1 MRKTAALL
9 VSAVLG
15 VLLCGCASARVPV
28 ILFYHN
34 TRPMNAFTE
43 LTRLEVGREI
53 GVDMQLIRG
62 GDNWKEQLSLLMA
75 DDDEA
80 VDIVALMDVG
90 TFRNY
95 AAAGAFYDLT
105 DLLADYPNIIE
116 YLSGVDGYSAED
128 MLSWTTV
135 NGRIFGLPSITVVR
149 SYYTESIRSDWLERL
164 GLSVPQTLEDWRNVM
179 RAFTYND
186 PDGNGLDDTYGFSGS
201 RQYNSLTP
209 FFGAFGAR
217 PDQCYFL
224 DDDGRVVTNVI
235 SEAYR
240 SALRYLRDIYAEGL
254 IDPEM
259 LIANDYQINRKW
271 VDGRFGIWNSWWSGA
286 GNAVVRYHYTDQNP
300 VDSIQ
305 ILNPPIGPDGLS
317 GVIAQEPCENFFAVS
332 ARSDKVD
339 AALRLIDYACTTE
352 GQRTLMWGVEG
363 QFWTQDADGNIDW
376 YTGING
382 TDKYGNS
389 IGDMQAYR
397 FFYNIPIENSV
408 WHLSDTM
415 ANRLYQQS
423 SESYMQV
430 PVYTDLFFGLS
441 SEAYVTRNDDL
452 ASFVEESGIRF
463 IMGIADLEEDWNAYV
478 KDYLARGG
486 EAVRTSLL
494 QAYNRRNGT
503 ALTFAEA
510 AQ

>member
-1 MRKTAALL
+1 M
-9 VSAVLG
+9 
-15 VLLCGCASARVPV
+15 

-34 TRPMNAFTE
+34 TRPMNAYTE
-43 LTRLEVGREI
+43 LTRREVIGKI

-80 VDIVALMDVG
+80 VDIVALMDMG
-90 TFRNY
+90 TFSNY

-105 DLLADYPNIIE
+105 DLLADYPNIIT
-116 YLSGVDGYSAED
+116 YLSGVENDSVQD
-128 MLSWTTV
+128 ILSWTSV

-149 SYYTESIRSDWLERL
+149 SYYTESIRSDWLKRL
-164 GLSVPQTLEDWRNVM
+164 GLSVPETLAEWTNVM
-179 RAFTYND
+179 RAFTYGD
-186 PDGNGLDDTYGFSGS
+186 PDGNGIDDTYGFSGS

-224 DDDGRVVTNVI
+224 DDDGHVVTNVI
-235 SEAYR
+235 SEEYR
-240 SALRYLRDIYAEGL
+240 NALGYLRDIYAEGL

-259 LIANDYQINRKW
+259 FIANDYQINEKW
-271 VDGRFGIWNSWWSGA
+271 VGGKFGIWNSWWSGA
-286 GNAVVRYHYTDQNP
+286 GNAVVRYHYTDYNP
-300 VDSIQ
+300 EDSIL
-305 ILNPPIGPDGLS
+305 ILNPPVGADGRS
-317 GVIAQEPCENFFAVS
+317 GVIAQEPCENFFAIS
-332 ARSDKVD
+332 AKSDKVD
-339 AALRLIDYACTTE
+339 AALKLIDYACTTD
-352 GQRTLMWGVEG
+352 GQRTLMWGVQG
-363 QFWTQDADGNIDW
+363 QFWTQDEAGNIDW
-376 YTGING
+376 YTGIDG
-382 TDKYGNS
+382 KDKYGNR
-389 IGDMQAYR
+389 IGDMQLYR

-415 ANRLYQQS
+415 ANRLYQES

-430 PVYTDLFFGLS
+430 PVYSDLFLGLS
-441 SEAYVTRNDDL
+441 SEAYVTHNVDL
-452 ASFVEESGIRF
+452 GTFVEESGIRF
-463 IMGIADLEEDWNAYV
+463 IMGIADLNDDWDAYV

-494 QAYNRRNGT
+494 QAYNKRHGT
-503 ALTFAEA
+503 TLTFAQP

>member
-1 MRKTAALL
+1 M
-9 VSAVLG
+9 V
-15 VLLCGCASARVPV
+15 
-28 ILFYHN
+28 LFYHN
-34 TRPMNAFTE
+34 TRPMNAYTE
-43 LTRLEVGREI
+43 LTRREVIGKI

-80 VDIVALMDVG
+80 VDIVALMDMG
-90 TFRNY
+90 TFSNY

-105 DLLADYPNIIE
+105 DLLADYPNIIT
-116 YLSGVDGYSAED
+116 YLSGVENDSVQD
-128 MLSWTTV
+128 ILSWTSV

-149 SYYTESIRSDWLERL
+149 SYYTESIRSDWLKHL
-164 GLSVPQTLEDWRNVM
+164 GLSVPETLAEWTNVM
-179 RAFTYND
+179 RAFTYGD
-186 PDGNGLDDTYGFSGS
+186 PDGNGIDDTYGFSGS

-224 DDDGRVVTNVI
+224 DDDGHVVTNVI
-235 SEAYR
+235 SEEYR
-240 SALRYLRDIYAEGL
+240 NALGYLRNIYAEGL

-259 LIANDYQINRKW
+259 FIANDYQINEKW
-271 VDGRFGIWNSWWSGA
+271 VGGKFGIWNSWWSGA
-286 GNAVVRYHYTDQNP
+286 GNAVVRYHYTDYNP
-300 VDSIQ
+300 EDSIL
-305 ILNPPIGPDGLS
+305 ILNPPVGADGLS
-317 GVIAQEPCENFFAVS
+317 GVIAQEPCENFFAIS
-332 ARSDKVD
+332 AKSDKVD
-339 AALRLIDYACTTE
+339 AALKLIDYACTTD

-363 QFWTQDADGNIDW
+363 QFWTQDEAGNIDW
-376 YTGING
+376 YTGIDG
-382 TDKYGNS
+382 KDKYGNR
-389 IGDMQAYR
+389 IGDMQLYR

-415 ANRLYQQS
+415 ANRLYQES

-430 PVYTDLFFGLS
+430 PVYTDLFLGLS
-441 SEAYVTRNDDL
+441 SEAYVTHNVDL
-452 ASFVEESGIRF
+452 GTFVEESGIRF
-463 IMGIADLEEDWNAYV
+463 IMGIADLNDDWDAYV

-494 QAYNRRNGT
+494 QAYNKRHGT
-503 ALTFAEA
+503 ALTFAQP